1 MRRMSYAPIAVELD
15 WLWTRL
21 LLTIGYCPQMMIKAS
36 LLLPCGV
43 AVPPCI
49 MPGVPE
55 MAAMHPWRA
64 RSQAPC
70 RFYLSGHDSFFPP
83 WQIKNVGIFWL
94 EKTRR
99 HPPHLF
105 SCLSHFVFWLIAVLH
120 SVSFHSHHFVKWW
133 TAELPLRETMSKFSH
148 LGLLGVLIFVVLHWH
163 SGIYVQSNT
172 RMDIATS

>member
-1 MRRMSYAPIAVELD
+1 MSYAPIAVELD

-49 MPGVPE
+49 IPGVPE

-70 RFYLSGHDSFFPP
+70 RFYLSGHASFFLLDKL
-83 WQIKNVGIFWL
+83 KNVGIFWL

-105 SCLSHFVFWLIAVLH
+105 SCLSHFVFEVDCCFALCEFPLTPFCKVMNRRAAAQRTLNNVKIVTLGA
-120 SVSFHSHHFVKWW
+120 SGSFDFQCCSDILVFMCRATLEW
-133 TAELPLRETMSKFSH
+133 T
-148 LGLLGVLIFVVLHWH
+148 
-163 SGIYVQSNT
+163 
-172 RMDIATS
+172 